1 MKNHNKILANCY
13 EFILYLDCE
22 EHLTTLDL
30 LTNDDEIRYIGI
42 CHDKDIYTDE
52 DLSNA
57 ILDNREVSWSVG
69 DLKKKHYHFLV
80 YFNKNITI
88 EQICSMFPLKPN
100 DVGFCY
106 SEKDALIYL
115 LHRKN
120 KDKYQ
125 YSITDVLYNNKPL
138 FDKLCK
144 YINQI
149 ELKDENMGASRILEF
164 INSYQFYLSYQT
176 LTKFVLLHDLWSVY
190 RRGFAVF
197 SKCIQEHN
205 LRFNEKCLDDD

>member
-13 EFILYLDCE
+13 EFILYLDDPN
-22 EHLTTLDL
+22 HLATLDL

-42 CHDKDIYTDE
+42 CHDKDVYTDE

-69 DLKKKHYHFLV
+69 DLKKKHYHILV
-80 YFNKNITI
+80 YFNSNITI
-88 EQICSMFPLKPN
+88 DDICKMFPLKPN
-100 DVGFCY
+100 DIGFCY

-120 KDKYQ
+120 KEKYQ
-125 YSITDVLYNNKPL
+125 YSITEIIYNNKPL

-149 ELKDENMGASRILEF
+149 ELKDENIGASKILQF
-164 INSYQFYLSYQT
+164 IDSYQFYLSYQT

-197 SKCIQEHN
+197 SKCMQEHN
-205 LRFNEKCLDDD
+205 LRFSHQPVDND